1 MKSWSNTKKKQVREF
16 AEDWSPCELIAYQKL
31 RRRKVK
37 ISQDGFGFPAS
48 DGVNMVLKEEYAP
61 VGHVVLPHSDVPE
74 TWFNPCHDD
83 WMPFCNPVTG
93 IET

>member
-1 MKSWSNTKKKQVREF
+1 
-16 AEDWSPCELIAYQKL
+16 
-31 RRRKVK
+31 
-37 ISQDGFGFPAS
+37 
-48 DGVNMVLKEEYAP
+48 MVLKEEYAP
-61 VGHVVLPHSDVPE
+61 VGHVVLPRSDVPE